1 MKPLTDGNKADT
13 GRPTAGLYIHIPF
26 CEAKCTYCAFYSVA
40 DPTLR
45 PHYVEA
51 VLREAAQRRLEADA
65 PWREAV
71 FDSLYVGGGTP
82 SVLDMANCERLF
94 EGLSRLFHWS
104 AEPEITFELNPEHR
118 GLIADLKR
126 HTPVN
131 RLSMGIQSFRDERLR
146 FMRRRHSGAEARAAI
161 EAASA
166 AGFDNLSIDLIYGLP
181 DMDTAEW
188 AEQLAVAGDYAP
200 PHLSAYALTV
210 EPGSLLSRQVAAR
223 QWRMPDGD
231 RLSEQYALL
240 TDWCARHGYEGY
252 EVSNFARDGFRARHN
267 SRYWDIQTPYLG
279 LGPGAHSF
287 YGARTA
293 ADTTGTAGATPVS
306 ALRRANRPD
315 VRAYVSEPYGSA
327 NYEQEQLT
335 ATDLY
340 HEYVM
345 TALRTSDGLDKRRI
359 AALPPDLRTACLTHL
374 QPLLAGG
381 LLQETET
388 AYRTTPAARYRADGL
403 ALAFF

>member
-1 MKPLTDGNKADT
+1 MKSVT
-13 GRPTAGLYIHIPF
+13 TAGLYIHIPF

-51 VLREAAQRRLEADA
+51 VLREATQRRLEADA
-65 PWREAV
+65 PWGEAV

-82 SVLDMANCERLF
+82 SVLGLADCVRLF
-94 EGLSRLFHWS
+94 EGLSRLFRWS
-104 AEPEITFELNPEHR
+104 ASPEITFELNPEHR

-146 FMRRRHSGAEARAAI
+146 FMRRRHNGAEARAAI
-161 EAASA
+161 EAALA

-181 DMDTAEW
+181 DMAEAEW
-188 AEQLAVAGDYAP
+188 AEQLSVAGAYTP

-210 EPGSLLSRQVAAR
+210 EPGSLLARQVAAG

-252 EVSNFARDGFRARHN
+252 EVSNFALPGRRARHN

-287 YGARTA
+287 YGLRT
-293 ADTTGTAGATPVS
+293 TAGATDNAEATPSGGAVS

-315 VRAYVSEPYGSA
+315 VRAYVSEPYGPA
-327 NYEQEQLT
+327 GYEQERLT
-335 ATDLY
+335 ETDLY

-345 TALRTSDGLDKRRI
+345 TALRTADGLDKGRI
-359 AALPPDLRTACLTHL
+359 AALPPELRTACLAHL
-374 QPLLAGG
+374 QPLLADG

-388 AYRTTPAARYRADGL
+388 AYRTRPAARYRADGL